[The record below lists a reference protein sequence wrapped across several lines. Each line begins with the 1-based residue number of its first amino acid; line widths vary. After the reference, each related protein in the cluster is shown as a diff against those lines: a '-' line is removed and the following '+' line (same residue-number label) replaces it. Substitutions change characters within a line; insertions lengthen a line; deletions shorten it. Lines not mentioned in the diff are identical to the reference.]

1 MTSAGP
7 ERPAVLDA
15 TVLSN
20 FAYLDEVDRLQI
32 LPRPVTPVAVRDE
45 LATGVE
51 THTFLTR
58 ATAPLADGI
67 PVVELTGETA
77 EYRRQLGQRLDAGE
91 AAALALAE
99 HRDGLLVTDDGP
111 ARSLARDRDVR
122 FTGTIG
128 VLVELVETE
137 TVEVDTASEWLTR
150 LVDEASYRAPSKDL
164 SEFL

>member
-1 MTSAGP
+1 MTSAAP

-15 TVLSN
+15 TVCSN
-20 FAYLDEVDRLQI
+20 FAYLDEVDRLQV
-32 LPRPVTPVAVRDE
+32 LPRTVTPAAVRDE
-45 LATGVE
+45 LQAGAE
-51 THTFLTR
+51 SHTFLTR
-58 ATAPLADGI
+58 ATAVLADEI
-67 PVVELTGETA
+67 PVVELTA
-77 EYRRQLGQRLDAGE
+77 EAAQDRRQLRQQLDTGE
-91 AAALALAE
+91 AAALALAG
-99 HRDGLLVTDDGP
+99 HRNGLLVTDDGP

-137 TVEVDTASEWLTR
+137 TVDVDTASEWLTR